1 MNVDKK
7 LSSEWGSKVRKVE
20 TRKARRR
27 QDRQE
32 ARQD

>member
-7 LSSEWGSKVRKVE
+7 LAKEWGSKARKGE
-20 TRKARRR
+20 ARKARRR